1 MATCKFCGENIIGLN
16 LFKHQWSSHHDEM
29 EQLRQKGQATR
40 FRNLAAK
47 AAKEAG
53 IASDDGVVVDNTV
66 TAEGN
71 GSPSGQQP
79 DNNGNNSKP
88 QPQAQK
94 KSTPVVTPTGAKLT
108 NNISE
113 AVSLS
118 ITPKAFTM
126 NSSLLWAAMEAVK
139 REWHWPANMTPE
151 QFLDTFLYES
161 LKQRGLLISSYTVL
175 WPQTPGTP
183 EVIDNNGHS
192 GHDGNGN
199 GNAEAVSDEYGQ
211 KEPNPVM
218 ASF

>member
-94 KSTPVVTPTGAKLT
+94 KDYPGKGPPTTTGAGGKFT
-108 NNISE
+108 SNIGE

-118 ITPKAFTM
+118 IAPRAFTM
-126 NSSLLWAAMEAVK
+126 DSSLV
-139 REWHWPANMTPE
+139 
-151 QFLDTFLYES
+151 
-161 LKQRGLLISSYTVL
+161 
-175 WPQTPGTP
+175 
-183 EVIDNNGHS
+183 
-192 GHDGNGN
+192 
-199 GNAEAVSDEYGQ
+199 
-211 KEPNPVM
+211 
-218 ASF
+218 